1 MSTQND
7 IGAAQAF
14 IRSRLDTLASISAST
29 ILIPGSPQE
38 RYHTII
44 EETYVVLGLME
55 TQRWCKNRSNYERG
69 MERRVSKEFA
79 DGFTGSGSTPYQDSP
94 KPRFYADHRGSWCVR
109 DRETLIKLG
118 DEMHGQP

>member
-1 MSTQND
+1 
-7 IGAAQAF
+7 
-14 IRSRLDTLASISAST
+14 
-29 ILIPGSPQE
+29 
-38 RYHTII
+38 
-44 EETYVVLGLME
+44 
-55 TQRWCKNRSNYERG
+55 

-118 DEMHGQP
+118 DEMHGQPWIVQWCGSQAEAEELARKLNATHCHASDEY

>member
-14 IRSRLDTLASISAST
+14 IRSRLDALASISAST

-55 TQRWCKNRSNYERG
+55 TQIEALRTEL
-69 MERRVSKEFA
+69 EFHHKRL
-79 DGFTGSGSTPYQDSP
+79 DEI
-94 KPRFYADHRGSWCVR
+94 R
-109 DRETLIKLG
+109 DAALVQEQEQL
-118 DEMHGQP
+118 